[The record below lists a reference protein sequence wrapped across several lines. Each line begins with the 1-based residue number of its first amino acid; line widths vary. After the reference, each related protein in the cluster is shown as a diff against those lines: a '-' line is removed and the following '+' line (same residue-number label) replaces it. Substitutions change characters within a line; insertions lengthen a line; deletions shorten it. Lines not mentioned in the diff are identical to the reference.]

1 LLKQAGLTKGTDGVY
16 AKGGKKLS
24 LLAQTTNRTD
34 RINTLQIIQ
43 QQYKQVGIGLSMQPL
58 NASDFF
64 NTVLPHRTFE
74 IGLFA
79 WDRAAFS
86 NQVELHC
93 TCPGTFLAKLTAIR
107 DRTTVVSVTLKQTP
121 S

>member
-1 LLKQAGLTKGTDGVY
+1 VLKQAGLTKGTDGVY

-24 LLAQTTNRTD
+24 LLAQTTTELTVSTRC
-34 RINTLQIIQ
+34 R
-43 QQYKQVGIGLSMQPL
+43 LSSNSTSRWYQLKYAAFEPR
-58 NASDFF
+58 DFF

-79 WDRAAFS
+79 WGQS
-86 NQVELHC
+86 SILE
-93 TCPGTFLAKLTAIR
+93 PGGTTLYMSRYIHLSPTVIR